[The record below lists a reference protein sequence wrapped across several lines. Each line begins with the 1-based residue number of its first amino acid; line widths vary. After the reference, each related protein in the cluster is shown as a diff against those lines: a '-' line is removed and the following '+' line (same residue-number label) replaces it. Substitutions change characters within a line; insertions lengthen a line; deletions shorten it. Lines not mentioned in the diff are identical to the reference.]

1 MISIIMVVKNGMP
14 FIADAIDSYESQ
26 NLLNKELIVVYSESN
41 DRTFQYLNLNE
52 NRIDKLIIDYNGKN
66 KFDSINLGIKHSSGK
81 IIGILHTDDF
91 FYSNN
96 TLSIINN
103 NFQKKSIDV
112 LYGDC
117 LFVDRYNTSK
127 VTRYWKSEP
136 FNFNKLSKGWM
147 PPHTTLF
154 IKKKIIESYDV
165 NFKYSS
171 DFDFIN
177 RIFSKNYNFFYLNR
191 VISIMRTGGDSANFI
206 LKKIQEDYKIFKKN
220 KLEVKFL
227 IFKYLSKVSQFFI
240 TKPFLNKNL
249 FLKKKR
255 FLFIESIKDINKK
268 LCEKNFI
275 ICAFNFTFFSY
286 LINKIIKNDDI
297 LLWCDG
303 FWANYLLS
311 YTSKRNIPGRNLFSF
326 ENINRIKSKSKSIY
340 FIGTIDK
347 LLIRKLGV
355 NKSKYKYI
363 NLKNNLT
370 VHQII
375 DYLKNVTFIKNSVV
389 IISITSPK
397 QEFVAEYLFYKKNLT
412 VICCGAAI
420 NMNLGKEKIAPM
432 FMLKLKLEFLWR
444 LQNNSF
450 YRMKRLLTSLI
461 DFYKYKI

>member
-1 MISIIMVVKNGMP
+1 MVVKNGMP

-41 DRTFQYLNLNE
+41 DRTLQYLNLNE
-52 NRIDKLIIDYNGKN
+52 HKIDKLIIDYNGRN

-91 FYSNN
+91 FYNKN

-103 NFQKKSIDV
+103 NFQKKPIDL
-112 LYGDC
+112 LYGNC
-117 LFVDRYNTSK
+117 LFVDRNNITK
-127 VTRYWKSEP
+127 VTRYWKSQP
-136 FNFNKLSKGWM
+136 FNLNKLSKGWM

-154 IKKKIIESYDV
+154 VKKKIMESYDV

-177 RIFSKNYNFFYLNR
+177 SIFSKNHNFFYLNK
-191 VISIMRTGGDSANFI
+191 VISVMRTGGDSANFI

-220 KLEVKFL
+220 KLDLKFF
-227 IFKYLSKVSQFFI
+227 IFKYLSKINQFFI
-240 TKPFLNKNL
+240 NKSFLNKS
-249 FLKKKR
+249 FILKKNK
-255 FLFIESIKDINKK
+255 FIFIESIKEINKK
-268 LCEKNFI
+268 LLNKNFI
-275 ICAFNFTFFSY
+275 ICAFNFNFFSY
-286 LINKIIKNDDI
+286 LINKIIKNDNI

-303 FWANYLLS
+303 FWANYLLA
-311 YTSKRNIPGRNLFSF
+311 YTSKTNIPGRDLFSF
-326 ENINRIKSKSKSIY
+326 KNISKIKSKSKYIY

-347 LLIRKLGV
+347 LLTKKLGE
-355 NKSKYKYI
+355 NNHKYKFI

-370 VHQII
+370 VDQII
-375 DYLKNVTFIKNSVV
+375 DYLENFTFIKNSVV

-397 QEFVAEYLFYKKNLT
+397 QEFVAEYLLIKKKLT

-420 NMNLGKEKIAPM
+420 NMNIGKERVAPK
-432 FMLKLKLEFLWR
+432 LIIKLKLEFLWR

-450 YRMKRLLTSLI
+450 YRIKRLFNSLI
-461 DFYKYKI
+461 DFYKYKV

>member
-1 MISIIMVVKNGMP
+1 MVVKNGMP

-41 DRTFQYLNLNE
+41 DRTLQYLKLNE
-52 NRIDKLIIDYNGKN
+52 RKIDKLIIDYNGIN

-91 FYSNN
+91 FYNKN

-112 LYGDC
+112 LYGNC
-117 LFVDRYNTSK
+117 LFVDRHNISK
-127 VTRYWKSEP
+127 VTRYWKSEH
-136 FNFNKLSKGWM
+136 FNFSKLSKGWM

-154 IKKKIIESYDV
+154 VKKRIIESYDI

-177 RIFSKNYNFFYLNR
+177 RIFSKNHNFFYLNK

-206 LKKIQEDYKIFKKN
+206 LKKVQEDYKIFKKN
-220 KLEVKFL
+220 KLEVKFF
-227 IFKYLSKVSQFFI
+227 IFKYLSKISQFFV
-240 TKPFLNKNL
+240 TKYFLNKNL
-249 FLKKKR
+249 INKKKR
-255 FLFIESIKDINKK
+255 FLFIESVNEINKK
-268 LCEKNFI
+268 IRDKNFI
-275 ICAFNFTFFSY
+275 ICAFNFNFFSY
-286 LINKIIKNDDI
+286 LKNKIINNDNI

-303 FWANYLLS
+303 FWANYFLS
-311 YTSKRNIPGRNLFSF
+311 YTSKRNIPGRDLFSF
-326 ENINRIKSKSKSIY
+326 ENINRIKSKSKYIY

-347 LLIRKLGV
+347 FLIRKLGL

-370 VHQII
+370 VDQII
-375 DYLKNVTFIKNSVV
+375 DYVKNVAFIKNSVA

-397 QEFVAEYLFYKKNLT
+397 QEFIAEYLLYKKKLT
-412 VICCGAAI
+412 VICSGAAI

-432 FMLKLKLEFLWR
+432 FMIKLKLEFLWR
-444 LQNNSF
+444 LHNNSF
-450 YRMKRLLTSLI
+450 YRIKRLLKSLI
-461 DFYKYKI
+461 DFYKYKF